1 MNPTSTVARS
11 TITPLQRILGTLLII
26 PALILWLIQ
35 LVLPSIRTLIMSLH
49 QVNPIGTRAD
59 RFVGPEF
66 YERLLPEIASTLPR
80 VVVFAGPAILIAVVI
95 GLAVGPLAARGTR
108 PVRMITRGLLG
119 LLLVCYAPVGVALT
133 FDSRALADPDTA
145 GLALTGIVTVSVLAT
160 AGAAAA
166 LVSLAAWRSTSGPA
180 TWLATA
186 ALTIAV
192 GLGLAM
198 QLFAVPYV
206 VTAGGPGHSTET
218 PMIMGFVLGFVQMQ
232 FGGGAAVMVVTGLIT
247 GLFGLLAVL
256 IILLSRL
263 RVELD
268 PPGAADRGS
277 GLGWAGL
284 GIAALFL
291 VITIVLVAPWLA
303 GSARPVPP
311 DFPAVAVINTW
322 LPSFLGALIQLVV
335 ALAAGIGLGALRPL
349 GRASEWV
356 LLIFAPWLLVGP
368 GLLALQ
374 HFDFLR
380 TLGLLNTFPGLL
392 PQAMI
397 NIPAVVGF
405 TLLFA
410 GMRRLRDSGA
420 PAGAALAP
428 VLGGTL
434 TTFLLLWVIQAQ
446 DLIIGYV
453 SGTGPDSMTGPVLL
467 ATARNQRQFTGAED
481 LPQALSTP
489 LPLIIV
495 LGLASV
501 AIQALCLDRL
511 RLATGPDRRT
521 SSNPAPI
528 ADPGVVTPPVAQQQ
542 R

>member
-1 MNPTSTVARS
+1 MNPTTAPVRS
-11 TITPLQRILGTLLII
+11 TITPTQRVIGALLII
-26 PALILWLIQ
+26 PALILWLVQ
-35 LVLPSIRTLIMSLH
+35 LVVPSIRTLIMSLQ
-49 QVNPIGTRAD
+49 QVNPLRARAD
-59 RFVGPEF
+59 QFVGLEF
-66 YERLLPEIASTLPR
+66 YERLLPEIVATLPR
-80 VVVFAGPAILIAVVI
+80 ALIFTGPAILIAIVV
-95 GLAVGPLAARGTR
+95 GLAVGPLVARGTR
-108 PVRMITRGLLG
+108 PVRLITRGMLG

-133 FDSRALADPDTA
+133 FDTRAFADPGTA
-145 GLALTGIVTVSVLAT
+145 GLALAGIVTVSVLAT

-166 LVSLAAWRSTSGPA
+166 LVSIAAWRSASGPA

-186 ALTIAV
+186 ALTLAV

-206 VTAGGPGHSTET
+206 LTAGGPNHSTET
-218 PMIMGFVLGFVQMQ
+218 PLILGFVLGFMQMQ
-232 FGGGAAVMVVTGLIT
+232 FGGGAAVAVVTGLFT

-256 IILLSRL
+256 IILVARL
-263 RVELD
+263 RVEID
-268 PPGAADRGS
+268 PPGTPDRGS
-277 GLGWAGL
+277 GLGWVGL
-284 GIAALFL
+284 GVAGVFL
-291 VITIVLVAPWLA
+291 VITIVLIVPWLA
-303 GSARPVPP
+303 GSARPVSP
-311 DFPAVAVINTW
+311 DLPAGAVINTW
-322 LPSFLGALIQLVV
+322 LPPLLGALIQLVV
-335 ALAAGIGLGALRPL
+335 ALAAGFGLGALRPL
-349 GRASEWV
+349 GRASEWA

-410 GMRRLRDSGA
+410 GARRLRDSGA

-434 TTFLLLWVIQAQ
+434 TTFVLLWVIQAQ

-453 SGTGPDSMTGPVLL
+453 SGTRPDSMTGPVLL
-467 ATARNQRQFTGAED
+467 AMARNQRQFSGAGD

-489 LPLIIV
+489 LPLIVV
-495 LGLASV
+495 LGLASI

-511 RLATGPDRRT
+511 RLATGR
-521 SSNPAPI
+521 PAPS
-528 ADPGVVTPPVAQQQ
+528 APTTAPATTPPVAP

>member
-1 MNPTSTVARS
+1 MNPTSTAVRS
-11 TITPLQRILGTLLII
+11 TITPTQRVIGAILII
-26 PALILWLIQ
+26 PALILWLVQ
-35 LVLPSIRTLIMSLH
+35 LVLPSIRTLIMSLQ

-59 RFVGPEF
+59 QFVGPEF
-66 YERLLPEIASTLPR
+66 YERLLPEIAATLPR
-80 VVVFAGPAILIAVVI
+80 VLIFAGPAILIAVVV

-108 PVRMITRGLLG
+108 PVRMITRGMLG

-133 FDSRALADPDTA
+133 FDSRAFADPDTA
-145 GLALTGIVTVSVLAT
+145 GLAITGIVTVSVLAT

-166 LVSLAAWRSTSGPA
+166 LVSLAAWRSASGPA

-186 ALTIAV
+186 ALTLAV

-206 VTAGGPGHSTET
+206 LTAGGPSHSTET
-218 PMIMGFVLGFVQMQ
+218 PLIMGFVLGFVQMQ
-232 FGGGAAVMVVTGLIT
+232 FGGGAAVMVVAGLFT

-256 IILLSRL
+256 IILLTRL

-268 PPGAADRGS
+268 PPGTPDRGS

-284 GIAALFL
+284 GVAAVFL
-291 VITIVLVAPWLA
+291 VITVVLIAPWLA

-311 DFPAVAVINTW
+311 DFPAGAVINTW

-356 LLIFAPWLLVGP
+356 LLLFAPWLLVGP

-410 GMRRLRDSGA
+410 GVRRLRDSGA

-434 TTFLLLWVIQAQ
+434 TTFVLLWVIQAQ

-467 ATARNQRQFTGAED
+467 AMARNQRQFAGAGD

-511 RLATGPDRRT
+511 RLATGPDRRAAG
-521 SSNPAPI
+521 PAPLS
-528 ADPGVVTPPVAQQQ
+528 DPGVVTPPADQP